1 MMTSLMVQSGGISTD
16 GMDAASTSD
25 MDIDAASAYLQDYT
39 TMMPYLFT
47 AAIAGVIFTSSLVIF
62 TKRGHNENG
71 TALNGSLVIISGIIF
86 LATTMISV
94 FHTLGIR

>member
-1 MMTSLMVQSGGISTD
+1 
-16 GMDAASTSD
+16 
-25 MDIDAASAYLQDYT
+25 
-39 TMMPYLFT
+39 MMPYLLT
-47 AAIAGVIFTSSLVIF
+47 AAIAGVIFTSALVLF

-94 FHTLGIR
+94 FHALGIR